1 MLTTIVIGLVDGV
14 IFGLVALGLVL
25 IYKGSRVFNFAQAE
39 FATVGMF
46 VLYLFVEA
54 WPIPYGFAALIAIA
68 ASTLMA
74 LATERL
80 VVRPLAGAPKV
91 IALVGTAGVALLA
104 IGIQLIIAKP
114 EPRSVSRAIEGGD
127 IQVFGL
133 FVSGQQILALVALVV
148 VAAGAIVFFQRTY
161 LGMAILANSMDSMAA
176 RIVGANANRISA
188 ITWGIAGFTG
198 GLAGV
203 LLAPEVTL
211 VPGYMTSNI
220 LIPAFTAA
228 VVGGMTSLM
237 GAFVAGAAVGVIGS
251 IAQTLEVLHFI
262 PEASVFVLFV
272 VLVATLAIR
281 PQGVFGSEA

>member
-1 MLTTIVIGLVDGV
+1 VLTTIVIGLVDGV
-14 IFGLVALGLVL
+14 IFGLVALGIVL

-39 FATVGMF
+39 FATVSMF

-54 WPIPYGFAALIAIA
+54 WSIPYVFAALLAIMA
-68 ASTLMA
+68 ATGMA
-74 LATERL
+74 LLTERL
-80 VVRPLAGAPKV
+80 VVRPLASAPKV
-91 IALVGTAGVALLA
+91 LALVGTAGVSLLA

-127 IQVFGL
+127 IQVFGF
-133 FVSGQQILALVALVV
+133 FVSGQQILALVALAA
-148 VAAGAIVFFQRTY
+148 VAAGAIVFFQRTF

-188 ITWGIAGFTG
+188 LTWGIAGFTG

-228 VVGGMTSLM
+228 VVGGMTSLL
-237 GAFVAGAAVGVIGS
+237 GAFVAGAGIGVLGAVADNVH
-251 IAQTLEVLHFI
+251 ALEAI
-262 PEASVFVLFV
+262 PEASVVVLFV
-272 VLVATLAIR
+272 VLVVTLAIR
-281 PQGVFGSEA
+281 PQGIFGSEA